1 MDIDRASFWPKLPSI
16 LKAISEA
23 QFVSVDLEMSGIT
36 VKTVDSTPK
45 LSLQQTYKE
54 AKLAA
59 ETFAILQFGLT
70 CIRWEPER
78 EAYVT
83 KTFNLPVH
91 PGFVGEDGASKQ
103 LARTVDRCVK
113 LSTKSIAFLQEH
125 GFSFADIFDKGI
137 PYLSTTEAA
146 QKDIMDLIEDK
157 DQREDHIDLSQ
168 LPPQA
173 RDFYSS
179 VQARLKQWTNKGLYE
194 ADTKPLR
201 IENPHGGRVNNLQK
215 RLIYQL
221 LEVEFKSCRAYN
233 RAGSAYMEVVNM
245 KAKFCRVSDRPKAQR
260 KQAVVKQT
268 GLRFLWDAICGR
280 LFADKIYP
288 GLVVG
293 EDPVK
298 IIQLQRDLKE
308 YERRLRNQSP
318 IFVGHNLLW
327 DLCFLHSTFVGSLP
341 EKVGDFTTIMR
352 ERLPRI
358 VDTKYLFTRGG
369 HEMLPDQNLTECF
382 SAVNTEKYPVVQPD
396 PLYSYLTPR
405 PHQAGYDS
413 EPPPFTSMIT
423 PVAFTYRGS
432 YQGYMTAV
440 VLIKK
445 SCQLFQA
452 KQGLEFIPAEDYP
465 DAIVPSRSGPTL
477 TMGSSPHLLPR
488 PSPLPFQASHHIP
501 TVPSA
506 FMGPRS
512 HRTNSLLD
520 DDDGDG
526 TLVGLTNYTVLKP
539 EVSSALATQ
548 ETKPVGSAKVPAWG
562 GAFWKR
568 YGNKSR
574 VGPFGLILYTGKQ

>member
-36 VKTVDSTPK
+36 LKTVDSTPEP
-45 LSLQQTYKE
+45 SLQETYKE

-70 CIRWEPER
+70 CIRWKPEK

-83 KTFNLPVH
+83 RTFNLPVH

-103 LARTVDRCVK
+103 LARTVDRCVI
-113 LSTKSIAFLQEH
+113 LSSKTIAFLQEH
-125 GFSFADIFDKGI
+125 GFSFVDVFDKGV

-146 QKDIMDLIEDK
+146 QKDIMDFIQDK
-157 DQREDHIDLSQ
+157 DQGEDHIDASQ
-168 LPPQA
+168 LPAQA
-173 RDFYSS
+173 RDFYNN
-179 VQARLKQWTNKGLYE
+179 VQARLEQWTNKGLYE
-194 ADTKPLR
+194 TDTTPLR
-201 IENPHGGRVNNLQK
+201 IENPHGGRLNNLQK
-215 RLIYQL
+215 RIIYQL
-221 LEVEFKSCRAYN
+221 VGVESKGCRAYS
-233 RAGSAYMEVVNM
+233 RAGSVYMEVVDM
-245 KAKFCRVSDRPKAQR
+245 EAKDCRGSERLRAQR

-280 LFADKIYP
+280 LFADKIDP
-288 GLVVG
+288 DLVVG

-298 IIQLQRDLKE
+298 IIQLSKDLKE

-318 IFVGHNLLW
+318 VFVGHNLLW
-327 DLCFLHSTFVGSLP
+327 DLCFLHNTFVGSLP
-341 EKVGDFTTIMR
+341 EKVEDFTTIMR

-382 SAVNTEKYPVVQPD
+382 AAVNTDKHPVVQPD

-413 EPPPFTSMIT
+413 
-423 PVAFTYRGS
+423 
-432 YQGYMTAV
+432 YMTAI

-445 SCQLFQA
+445 SYQLLQA

-465 DAIVPSRSGPTL
+465 DAIVPSRSDPTL
-477 TMGSSPHLLPR
+477 TKGSSPHLLPR
-488 PSPLPFQASHHIP
+488 PSPLPVQASHHNP

-506 FMGPRS
+506 FMGPRAR
-512 HRTNSLLD
+512 RTNSLLD
-520 DDDGDG
+520 DDDEDG
-526 TLVGLTNYTVLKP
+526 ALVGLANYTVLKP
-539 EVSSALATQ
+539 VASTAPSMQ
-548 ETKPVGSAKVPAWG
+548 ETKPVGPAKLPAWG
-562 GAFWKR
+562 GIFWKR